1 MTALDALLQSAV
13 DATRGLGPVTLQ
25 HAEHSGPRAWR
36 CVSGRWDG
44 HGASPSDAVRAL
56 LATVEADAARRV
68 QSARDGGDTRT
79 MRLWMARWCDA
90 RGDYAR
96 AEQWRGVGLNNL
108 PPQAMP
114 GDP

>member
-1 MTALDALLQSAV
+1 MTLDALLQSAV
-13 DATRGLGPVTLQ
+13 DATRGLGIVTLQ
-25 HAEHSGPRAWR
+25 HAEHGGPRAWC

-44 HGASPSDAVRAL
+44 HGSSPSEAVRAL
-56 LATVEADAARRV
+56 LATVEADASRRV
-68 QSARDGGDTRT
+68 QSARDSGDTRT
-79 MRLWMARWCDA
+79 MRQWMARWCDA

-96 AEQWRGVGLNNL
+96 AEQWRSVGLNNL